1 MKLLSRTAILNCC
14 IGDSGRTAWQ
24 LLCICEADPR
34 RFSQPARRTIAARRL
49 LRSSGH
55 RRYPRFQFP
64 VGAGQ
69 CAARMM

>member
-34 RFSQPARRTIAARRL
+34 RFS
-49 LRSSGH
+49 H
-55 RRYPRFQFP
+55 RRAAIVRRAGCCVAPAT
-64 VGAGQ
+64 GATRGFSFLS
-69 CAARMM
+69 AGANAPPE